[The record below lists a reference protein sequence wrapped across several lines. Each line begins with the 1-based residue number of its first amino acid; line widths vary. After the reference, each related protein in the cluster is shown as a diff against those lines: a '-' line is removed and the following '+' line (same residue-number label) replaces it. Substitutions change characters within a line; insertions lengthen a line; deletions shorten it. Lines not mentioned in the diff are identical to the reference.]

1 MRLILIP
8 ESFYCIKWFK
18 IIFSTIKWGKK
29 GEIYA
34 LQQFANTKATPD
46 CKALEWV
53 SRSLWVKNWKCTW
66 DAVCGSQVYKLC
78 PVLPGG
84 SKALLS
90 LHFVLSLLTH
100 HAFCTLS
107 FHFPQS
113 QHRTLL
119 SSEGLQK
126 FPHLLRWKTSNKE
139 REVQNMALRQPC
151 RYFSFWIILKPW
163 ECFVRTLRCLICFAL
178 NAKSHMT
185 SCSCLQQVDWGT
197 SSVRRLVD
205 ANCHLLATV

>member
-1 MRLILIP
+1 MR
-8 ESFYCIKWFK
+8 
-18 IIFSTIKWGKK
+18 KK

-34 LQQFANTKATPD
+34 LKQLLIQSHPD
-46 CKALEWV
+46 CRALEWV

-84 SKALLS
+84 SKALFITSFCPLPPDTS
-90 LHFVLSLLTH
+90 MHFVL
-100 HAFCTLS
+100 C
-107 FHFPQS
+107 HFIFLNT

-139 REVQNMALRQPC
+139 REVQKHGLKSALSRLFF
-151 RYFSFWIILKPW
+151 RNNIKLWEYSFAH
-163 ECFVRTLRCLICFAL
+163 CVA
-178 NAKSHMT
+178 
-185 SCSCLQQVDWGT
+185 
-197 SSVRRLVD
+197 
-205 ANCHLLATV
+205 